1 MVGEMSLL
9 AKTRNNLQ
17 KEEQL
22 FKNKRQ
28 KWK

>member
-22 FKNKRQ
+22 FKNKQQ